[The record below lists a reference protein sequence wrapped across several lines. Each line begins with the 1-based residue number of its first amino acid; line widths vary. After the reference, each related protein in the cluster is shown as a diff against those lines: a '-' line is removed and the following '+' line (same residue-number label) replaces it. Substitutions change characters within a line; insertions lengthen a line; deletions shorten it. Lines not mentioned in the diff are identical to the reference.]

1 MKLKQNY
8 ALRSVANT
16 WVVLPMGTETVNF
29 NGMITL
35 NESGAFLWRALEH
48 GGDRESLA
56 DALMQEY
63 IVDRE
68 EALADVDVFLQKLQ
82 TVGCIE

>member
-68 EALADVDVFLQKLQ
+68 EALADVDVFLQKLR